1 MINKIK
7 NLVVNQKTSRILN
20 EANAEYITKPFLF
33 GSQLENR
40 VFGNYIFVKNSQE
53 NKECLKKRKF
63 SDFKETLSK
72 QVTWNLKDEIFDNIA
87 ENVQY
92 NKEFNIIIAL
102 VPESIWE
109 MLNKSI
115 NIAEKTTKD
124 IVVQRKIIINTFAE
138 LK

>member
-1 MINKIK
+1 MIDKIK

-63 SDFKETLSK
+63 RL
-72 QVTWNLKDEIFDNIA
+72 
-87 ENVQY
+87 
-92 NKEFNIIIAL
+92 
-102 VPESIWE
+102 
-109 MLNKSI
+109 LNS
-115 NIAEKTTKD
+115 N
-124 IVVQRKIIINTFAE
+124 
-138 LK
+138 